1 LTSLKLEP
9 VYFNTELSE
18 KTFNYLKN
26 QKYIEYKKIKIFIEN
41 KFCADH
47 PYGFLIVDSNSNIY
61 GFLGTMFSNRTNKD
75 FKKYIFC
82 NLHTWIV
89 DKKYRINFFSNA
101 KKILQPIFDYNC
113 VFFAKPVGSLIRM
126 FERNF
131 SMINIEMNL
140 RLAFLPKL
148 NFLFNQDNYEITT
161 NQKEIEK
168 RLSPEDLQIYL
179 DHKKFSCY
187 KFLIKK
193 KNTQEQLFI
202 IAQKTRKKFYFSFLE
217 LIYVSDPILFKNLY
231 SEISIKLAK
240 TFKVLFLGQ
249 NFLEESQCSIPKN
262 RIFFH
267 DFKQQIVVKNMPKL
281 FRFNSLYTEF
291 VH

>member
-1 LTSLKLEP
+1 MTSLKLEP

-89 DKKYRINFFSNA
+89 DKKYRINFFTNA
-101 KKILQPIFDYNC
+101 KKILQPIFAYNC
-113 VFFAKPVGSLIRM
+113 MFFAKPVLSLIRM

-131 SMINIEMNL
+131 SMLNL
-140 RLAFLPKL
+140 EIKLRIAFLPKL
-148 NFLFNQDNYEITT
+148 RHYFKKNKFEIIT
-161 NQKEIEK
+161 NQSELEEN
-168 RLSPEDLQIYL
+168 LSPKELLIYL
-179 DHKKFSCY
+179 DHKELSCY
-187 KFLIKK
+187 KFLVIEKKTKK
-193 KNTQEQLFI
+193 KIFI
-202 IAQKTRKKFYFSFLE
+202 VAQKKRKKLIFNFLE
-217 LIYVSDPILFKNLY
+217 LIYVSDSKSFNNSFQEISSKLFKKFKILFIG
-231 SEISIKLAK
+231 E
-240 TFKVLFLGQ
+240 
-249 NFLEESQCSIPKN
+249 NFLEESQCSIPNSEK
-262 RIFFH
+262 FFK
-267 DFKQQIVVKNMPKL
+267 DLKQQIVVKNMPNYFK
-281 FRFNSLYTEF
+281 FNILYSEF
-291 VH
+291 VY